1 MPRSQR
7 NYELKRRKNPTRWGG
22 GYRSVAY
29 IREYPPRHRVCSEE
43 NHIMGPTILHTEY
56 ILSYFRTKVVEIAQ
70 YLWFFTAKPSYATT
84 SRLLVSEYRPI
95 IQRLFKTPM
104 QNFPTQSLVVGTSW
118 TTITFGERP
127 RPLFGVTGL
136 QCLTV
141 FFLNYMHS
149 INLLFIISIFAVSCT
164 TLPRVCKTLAFF

>member
-56 ILSYFRTKVVEIAQ
+56 ILSYFRTKVVEIDNIFDFLQ
-70 YLWFFTAKPSYATT
+70 PNLHT
-84 SRLLVSEYRPI
+84 
-95 IQRLFKTPM
+95 
-104 QNFPTQSLVVGTSW
+104 
-118 TTITFGERP
+118 
-127 RPLFGVTGL
+127 RPLLDFSL
-136 QCLTV
+136 ANTV
-141 FFLNYMHS
+141 
-149 INLLFIISIFAVSCT
+149 
-164 TLPRVCKTLAFF
+164 R